1 MHESNISLKAIL
13 RTGNTGYVQPCGN
26 FHMDAFRVAEG
37 PSWPKSLPSVLHRS
51 PPKGS
56 ARQGLRRSPPA
67 RGETLGWRS
76 ISPTMHRYRAALQVL
91 LILSPSPLTST
102 SRSSLP
108 SLCHTLFSLR
118 RGEHA
123 LGHYVCAPPVAQE
136 RREFGRGGQKKVGD
150 QQYFGFVTI

>member
-13 RTGNTGYVQPCGN
+13 RTGNTGYTCSHVEISTWMPSGLLRAPRGPN
-26 FHMDAFRVAEG
+26 RFRA
-37 PSWPKSLPSVLHRS
+37 SFTDLLLK
-51 PPKGS
+51 
-56 ARQGLRRSPPA
+56 ARRATVWERFPPA

-76 ISPTMHRYRAALQVL
+76 ISPSMHRYRAALQVL
-91 LILSPSPLTST
+91 LILSPSPLPST

-136 RREFGRGGQKKVGD
+136 RREFGRGGQKKW
-150 QQYFGFVTI
+150 VTNNTLAL